1 MCRAQLCDPH
11 RPRAPKYGAQNARAE
26 ATRLLVLPAKN
37 TLRAGD
43 LSTSQAIDGATC
55 GRVLTRTGGRSTHH
69 HQIVTQGRNVDSLTV
84 VTPSPAVRGAG

>member
-26 ATRLLVLPAKN
+26 ATRLLVLPAEN

-43 LSTSQAIDGATC
+43 LSTSQAIDG
-55 GRVLTRTGGRSTHH
+55 
-69 HQIVTQGRNVDSLTV
+69 NVDSLTV

>member
-1 MCRAQLCDPH
+1 VCRAQLCDPH

-26 ATRLLVLPAKN
+26 ATRLLVLPAEN

-55 GRVLTRTGGRSTHH
+55 GRVLTRTGRRSTHH